1 MPPKTKKPEKQ
12 ETVDRSRRR
21 IVAGVVAG
29 DKMDKTIKVRVE
41 RLVQHPMFEKT
52 MKKSYVVYAHDE
64 KREARTGDKV
74 EVMETRPLSK
84 LKTWRLLRVVEK
96 SAAGAEDA
104 RAAGRP
110 TAAPAAG
117 TPKA

>member
-1 MPPKTKKPEKQ
+1 MPPKTKKQEPEV
-12 ETVDRSRRR
+12 VDRSRRR

-41 RLVQHPMFEKT
+41 RLVKHPMFEKT
-52 MKKSYVVYAHDE
+52 MRKSYVVYAHDE
-64 KREARTGDKV
+64 MREARTGDKV

-84 LKTWRLLRVVEK
+84 LKTWRLIRVVEK
-96 SAAGAEDA
+96 SAAGAVDS

-110 TAAPAAG
+110 SAASASGA
-117 TPKA
+117 PKA